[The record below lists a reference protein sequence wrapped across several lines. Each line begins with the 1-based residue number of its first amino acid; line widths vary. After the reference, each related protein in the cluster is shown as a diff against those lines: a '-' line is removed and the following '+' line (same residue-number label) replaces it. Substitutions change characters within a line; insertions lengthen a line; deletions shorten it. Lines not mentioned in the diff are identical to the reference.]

1 MAMKNMPLRRR
12 STMSGNQAEGG
23 NSLVLTSNTP
33 GALSAVKKL
42 SKAQATKLKATKLS
56 MIVEMTSLTPRLTF
70 SQPAN
75 AAQMAPDA
83 IATTREKRMCNGAG
97 RSTAAPATA
106 VASSATRI

>member
-1 MAMKNMPLRRR
+1 
-12 STMSGNQAEGG
+12 MSGNQAEGG